1 MKRDPTVM
9 VNKSTNINKTNTSP
23 NNPQNTKKEG
33 PQHMTLKIYV
43 LALSLHFSITIYL
56 ESLSISKIHLSLFYL
71 LQQFH
76 SKQMIYYQ

>member
-1 MKRDPTVM
+1 M

-43 LALSLHFSITIYL
+43 MALSLHFSITIYL

-76 SKQMIYYQ
+76 SKQMIYHQ